1 MYRNEEIIVA
11 FADGTFREIDN
22 AGREISSFTW
32 LPPNA
37 DRRAHQAASPLDPVP
52 LCVAID
58 CRDRLYMSDRHSDRV
73 WVLSRTGRV
82 IGEVPLALPDSALHC
97 TPTAIAVGPLD
108 TLLVA
113 DGLNHL
119 VLSYRTGLSDQG
131 TNARLLLHDLKTL
144 EQREREPTFADASFT
159 GVVLQ
164 PSDGLGSVQALTST
178 PEGHLVTTEFSANGR
193 HCLKVFRFLR
203 CKCHTPA
210 PKSKEEEAKSKE
222 RERPQKKSVAINRVS
237 AIDAFRKRRE
247 VAAAS
252 STTENSSDT
261 TQVLVE

>member
-1 MYRNEEIIVA
+1 MVVA

-22 AGREISSFTW
+22 AGREISSFSW
-32 LPPNA
+32 LPPHA

-58 CRDRLYMSDRHSDRV
+58 GRDRLYVSDRHSDRV

-97 TPTAIAVGPLD
+97 TPTAMAVGPLD

-119 VLSYRTGLSDQG
+119 VLSYHTGLGDQR

-144 EQREREPTFADASFT
+144 EEREREPTLAEASFA

-164 PSDGLGSVQALTST
+164 PSDGLGAVQALTST

-210 PKSKEEEAKSKE
+210 PKSTEEEAKSKE
-222 RERPQKKSVAINRVS
+222 RQRPQRKSEAKDRPS
-237 AIDAFRKRRE
+237 AIDAFLKRRE
-247 VAAAS
+247 AAAAG
-252 STTENSSDT
+252 STTEDSSDT
-261 TQVLVE
+261 TQVLIE